1 MLLSTHSRL
10 LRPRERRSMPVY
22 VQVCAQ
28 NARPSPYVHICVCVF
43 ANLVGSLLFDLV
55 CLASRHVCPCMPMF
69 VQVCA
74 QKSVTNCMSMCVCV
88 CVLLSNLPP
97 IVGSLFDWL
106 RVRLFVWKKFELCF
120 EKMQKFQSL
129 YIAKKFEP
137 NYARKIWNFSKST
150 CTNRVANGNQSHTHN
165 GHPLVNA
172 RQIDFHWPN

>member
-22 VQVCAQ
+22 VKVCAQ

-43 ANLVGSLLFDLV
+43 ANEKFGAPCWVTTFRLFATFV
-55 CLASRHVCPCMPMF
+55 HACPCLSKCVPKKVWPTVCP
-69 VQVCA
+69 
-74 QKSVTNCMSMCVCV
+74 CVCV
-88 CVLLSNLPP
+88 CVCYWAICHPLLGHFS
-97 IVGSLFDWL
+97 IDCV
-106 RVRLFVWKKFELCF
+106 FVWKKFELCF